1 MFDIDIKEPIS
12 IFISQPLENK
22 TIEQIDAMTKEAIDT
37 VSDFFGADDILVFNS
52 NYSHSS
58 FCNSYDKSQ
67 WQSKTVGLKM
77 LSESLS
83 ALSQATYAIFC
94 PGWEK
99 SYSCII
105 EKECCKK
112 FGIETFLL

>member
-1 MFDIDIKEPIS
+1 MFGEIIS

-22 TIEQIDAMTKEAIDT
+22 TIEQIDTMTEKAIDIAT
-37 VSDFFGADDILVFNS
+37 DLFETDDILVFNS
-52 NYSHSS
+52 NYNHSS

-77 LSESLS
+77 LSESLCS
-83 ALSQATYAIFC
+83 LSQAKYAIFC

-99 SYSCII
+99 SYSCLI
-105 EKECCKK
+105 EKECCDKY
-112 FGIETFLL
+112 GIKTFILN